1 MPDLQTQFLEA
12 VNARKRG
19 NPRLAHDLF
28 GALVAEHPG
37 CHEGHYLHAMLAA
50 ELGDLPASEQRL
62 RRALELDQ
70 GNPEYLFRLGMI
82 LHRLQ
87 RSEEA
92 VEALQQ
98 ADAEGEESA
107 MVLLALGK
115 AALSSVTPAKAEEP
129 FRRLLT
135 LEPSNL
141 EGLLGLMSSLE
152 VQNKTDEALEVGKR
166 AVELHPSNAL
176 AHAKYA
182 VFLERS
188 NRLVEANTEAEAA
201 LRIDASEPSAL
212 TVRGLL
218 HHRAERFQ
226 EAVADFR
233 AALAR
238 NPSRSEAQ
246 QMHRVMGLSLDRL
259 GRHDEAF
266 REFTASKRRP
276 EEIPAETLAL
286 LDRMKS
292 YCAACRRDIRPDM
305 HRQWATPPADN
316 RPVPI
321 FSVGF
326 PRSGTT
332 LLEQML
338 ASHPNL
344 VTSDE
349 APSLGLCTEEL
360 VKKFGALELIPSMLG
375 TLSEPEIVRLRS
387 LYWEQIDRV
396 MPAGALEGKRLVDK
410 LPLNTVN
417 LYVARLMFPT
427 AKVIVSL
434 RDPRDVV
441 LSGFMNLASNALAVV
456 CYRSLEIAAEFYA
469 TVMSLWFHMRTTL
482 GLEWMEIRYE
492 DLIADTEGV
501 SRRLIDFLGE
511 PWDDAVISYLERT
524 RTKRVRSASY
534 QQVTE
539 GIYQRA
545 KGRWRAYEPHFGAA
559 LETLRP
565 FAESLGYDPR

>member
-1 MPDLQTQFLEA
+1 MSDLQTQFLEA
-12 VNARKRG
+12 VQARKAGDSR
-19 NPRLAHDLF
+19 RAHELF
-28 GALVAEHPG
+28 GSLVGRHPD
-37 CHEGHYLHAMLAA
+37 CHEGHYMYAMLAA
-50 ELGDLPASEQRL
+50 ELGDLQAAEARL
-62 RRALELDQ
+62 RTALRLDQ

-87 RSEEA
+87 RWEAA
-92 VEALQQ
+92 VEALEE
-98 ADAEGEESA
+98 ADREGEESA
-107 MVLLALGK
+107 PVLLAMGK
-115 AALSSVTPAKAEEP
+115 AMLASVTPAKAEGA
-129 FRRLLT
+129 FRRLLV
-135 LEPSNL
+135 LDPVNL

-152 VQNKTDEALEVGKR
+152 VQNKTEEAHQIGTR
-166 AVELHPSNAL
+166 AVKSHPLSAL
-176 AHAKYA
+176 AHAKYG
-182 VFLERS
+182 VFLERC
-188 NRLVEANTEAEAA
+188 NRLADARAEAEAA
-201 LRIDASEPSAL
+201 LAIDAGEASAL

-218 HHRAERFQ
+218 HHREEKFE

-233 AALAR
+233 AALAQ
-238 NPSRSEAQ
+238 NPSRAEAQ

-266 REFTASKRRP
+266 RSFAASKRQAG
-276 EEIPAETLAL
+276 EVPAETLAL
-286 LDRMKS
+286 LDRMKA
-292 YCAACRRDIRPDM
+292 YCAACRRDISEAT
-305 HRQWATPPADN
+305 HRSWAKPPAED
-316 RPVPI
+316 RPAPI
-321 FSVGF
+321 FFVGF

-349 APSLGLCTEEL
+349 APSLGLCAEEL
-360 VKKFGALELIPSMLG
+360 GRRFGALELIPAMLS
-375 TLSEPEIVRLRS
+375 TLSEPEIARLRKQ
-387 LYWEQIDRV
+387 YWEQIERA
-396 MPAGALEGKRLVDK
+396 MPAGALDGKRLVDK

-417 LYVARLMFPT
+417 LYVARLMFPS

-456 CYRSLEIAAEFYA
+456 CYRSLDTASEFYS

-482 GLEWMEIRYE
+482 GLGWIEVRYE

-501 SRRLIDFLGE
+501 SRRVIEFLGE
-511 PWDDAVISYLERT
+511 PWDDAVLAYLDRT

-545 KGRWRAYEPHFGAA
+545 RGRWRAYEPHFGGS
-559 LETLRP
+559 LDVLRP